1 MELWTFEHF
10 LAIVPAFVICLIVSL
25 VLRKFLINKPRHIRM
40 IPFQIA
46 TVILLIA
53 EVIKQIVSFG
63 YNGEFYRLYSLP
75 FHVCS
80 LFLFLLPLMAFY
92 KGKGSDLINTLACTI
107 CGALTIFMVVIP
119 TMLYPAHEVTGW
131 YTDYLYFHTVF
142 FHNWVLFIFMLIL
155 TLNLH
160 ERIKKHYVVEIL
172 LFGLGYSVVAV
183 TFSYLLQTN
192 FSNFYSCNLGPVKD
206 LVDSISASAGETF
219 GTIFYVSVLMCLH
232 VGFFIGSYYVYS
244 VISNFIKKLEVKS
257 VKKAITEE

>member
-1 MELWTFEHF
+1 MEFWTFEHF
-10 LAIVPAFVICLIVSL
+10 LAIVPAFVICLAISL

-46 TVILLIA
+46 TVILLIS
-53 EVIKQIVSFG
+53 EVIKQIVSIG
-63 YNGEFYRLYSLP
+63 YNGEAYRLYSLP

-80 LFLFLLPLMAFY
+80 IFLFLLPLMAFY
-92 KGKGSDLINTLACTI
+92 KGKWSDLINTFACTV
-107 CGALTIFMVVIP
+107 CGALTIFMVIIP

-155 TLNLH
+155 ALNLH
-160 ERIKKHYVVEIL
+160 ERAKKHYVLEIA
-172 LFGLGYSVVAV
+172 LFGLGYSVVAASL
-183 TFSYLLQTN
+183 SYLLQTN
-192 FSNFYSCNLGPVKD
+192 FSNFYSCNMAPIQA

-219 GTIFYVSVLMCLH
+219 GTIFYVSVLACLH

-244 VISNFIKKLEVKS
+244 VISNLIKKVEVKYN
-257 VKKAITEE
+257 KKEITQE